1 MADQAATLLDALPDL
16 TGRSVLVVGCGDGRF
31 PRLFRGKGA
40 RRVVG
45 VDADQ
50 VLIAAA
56 QREEERDPAGISY
69 EVHSLARLP
78 VMGSFD
84 IVTALIRSTEQLDDT
99 VDKLAASLGPEGVIA
114 IMAPEAALVE
124 EALQHNGF
132 QDIERYR
139 DIYRARKAA

>member
-1 MADQAATLLDALPDL
+1 MADLTATLLSALPEL
-16 TGRSVLVVGCGDGRF
+16 AGKSILVVGCGDGRY

-50 VLIAAA
+50 VLIAVA
-56 QREEERDPAGISY
+56 QREEERNPLGISY
-69 EVHSLARLP
+69 EAHSLARLP

-84 IVTALIRSTEQLDDT
+84 IVTAFIRSTEQWDDT
-99 VDKLAASLGPEGVIA
+99 VDRLGASLGPDGTIA
-114 IMAPEAALVE
+114 VVAPEGASVK

-132 QDIERYR
+132 QDIERHA
-139 DIYRARKAA
+139 DIYSARKAA

>member
-1 MADQAATLLDALPDL
+1 MADQTATLLEALPEL
-16 TGRSVLVVGCGDGRF
+16 AGKSVLVVGCGDGRY

-50 VLIAAA
+50 VLIAVA
-56 QREEERDPAGISY
+56 QREEERNPIGISY

-78 VMGSFD
+78 VMGSFN
-84 IVTALIRSTEQLDDT
+84 IVTAFIRSTEQWDDT
-99 VDKLAASLGPEGVIA
+99 VDRLAASLGPDGVIA
-114 IMAPEAALVE
+114 IATPKTSEVE

-132 QDIERYR
+132 QDIERHT
-139 DIYRARKAA
+139 DIYSARKAV